1 MNINKTNIQAIH
13 NVLIT
18 DLQRRMFKDYNQ
30 RKNEFGVNDEDYDRA
45 QSAVYRDV
53 CNCNSI
59 QDINDLLL
67 NYSDLFDKA
76 DDISHLFSL
85 DGTLNYVLDLF
96 IDKLRY
102 FEENNGE

>member
-30 RKNEFGVNDEDYDRA
+30 RKNHFGVNDEDYDRA

-53 CNCNSI
+53 EKCNSI

-85 DGTLNYVLDLF
+85 DGTLNYVLGLLVEHCN
-96 IDKLRY
+96 IMS
-102 FEENNGE
+102 ESV

>member
-1 MNINKTNIQAIH
+1 MDINKTNIQAIH

-18 DLQRRMFKDYNQ
+18 DLQRRMFKDYNA
-30 RKNEFGVNDEDYDRA
+30 RKNEFGINDEDYDRA

-53 CNCNSI
+53 YNCSSI
-59 QDINDLLL
+59 KDINDLLL

-85 DGTLNYVLDLF
+85 DGTLNYVLSLL
-96 IDKLRY
+96 I
-102 FEENNGE
+102 EHCNIMSESV

>member
-1 MNINKTNIQAIH
+1 MDINKTNIQAIH

-53 CNCNSI
+53 YNCSSI
-59 QDINDLLL
+59 KDINDLLL

-85 DGTLNYVLDLF
+85 DGTLNYVLSLL
-96 IDKLRY
+96 IEHCKLMS
-102 FEENNGE
+102 EPV

>member
-1 MNINKTNIQAIH
+1 MDINKTNIQAIH

-59 QDINDLLL
+59 RDINKLLL

-85 DGTLNYVLDLF
+85 DGTLNYVLGLLVEHCN
-96 IDKLRY
+96 IMS
-102 FEENNGE
+102 ESV

>member
-1 MNINKTNIQAIH
+1 MDINKTNIQAIH

-18 DLQRRMFKDYNQ
+18 DLQRRMFRDYNARKDY
-30 RKNEFGVNDEDYDRA
+30 FGVNDEDYDRA

-53 CNCNSI
+53 YKCNSI

-85 DGTLNYVLDLF
+85 DGTLNYVLSLL
-96 IDKLRY
+96 I
-102 FEENNGE
+102 EHCNIMSESV

>member
-1 MNINKTNIQAIH
+1 MNINSEHKQRIH
-13 NVLIT
+13 DVLIT

-30 RKNEFGVNDEDYDRA
+30 RKNKFGVNDEDYDRA

-59 QDINDLLL
+59 RDINNLLL

-85 DGTLNYVLDLF
+85 DGTLNYVLSLL
-96 IDKLRY
+96 I
-102 FEENNGE
+102 EHCNIMSESV

>member
-1 MNINKTNIQAIH
+1 MNINIKNKQAIH
-13 NVLIT
+13 DALIT

-53 CNCNSI
+53 EKCNSI
-59 QDINDLLL
+59 QDINNLLL

-85 DGTLNYVLDLF
+85 DGTMNYVLGLF
-96 IDKLRY
+96 IDKLNY
-102 FEENNGE
+102 MKENNG

>member
-1 MNINKTNIQAIH
+1 MKINKTNIQAVH

-53 CNCNSI
+53 YNCNSI

-76 DDISHLFSL
+76 DDISHMFTL
-85 DGTLNYVLDLF
+85 DGTLNYVLGLL
-96 IDKLRY
+96 I
-102 FEENNGE
+102 EHCNIMSESV